1 MVLIG
6 QKSCDSNE
14 TGKLRLS
21 LDSRQTHAGMTVEM
35 EVEVV
40 LRMAVVST
48 LCVFDYGVTFT
59 PNNNFIGE
67 KAAKPSAFRG
77 HVRGWCR

>member
-1 MVLIG
+1 
-6 QKSCDSNE
+6 
-14 TGKLRLS
+14 
-21 LDSRQTHAGMTVEM
+21 MTVEMEM

-40 LRMAVVST
+40 LRMAGVST

-67 KAAKPSAFRG
+67 IAAKPSAFRG
-77 HVRGWCR
+77 RVRGWCR